1 MKKTYSSF
9 YCLFF
14 LFVFCLFCFVF
25 SPFIKVFAG
34 NYDQKTIVYH
44 DLSPP
49 IVGRYIRFRPV
60 NWQEGI
66 AMRVELFG
74 CSGNLK

>member
-1 MKKTYSSF
+1 MKN
-9 YCLFF
+9 LFLF
-14 LFVFCLFCFVF
+14 SLFVCLFVFSFA
-25 SPFIKVFAG
+25 PFIKVFAG
-34 NYDQKTIVYH
+34 NNDQKTIVYH

-49 IVGRYIRFRPV
+49 IVGRYIRFCPA

-74 CSGNLK
+74 CSGNIK